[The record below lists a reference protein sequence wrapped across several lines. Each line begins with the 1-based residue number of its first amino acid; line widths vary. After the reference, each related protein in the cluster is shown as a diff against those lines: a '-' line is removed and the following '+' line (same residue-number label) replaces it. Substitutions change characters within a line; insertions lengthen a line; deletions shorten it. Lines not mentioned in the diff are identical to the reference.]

1 MEFGKTLEN
10 HYKPYFCGFC
20 AKKIVMEIAK
30 TTRNHSKLVGRESES
45 GGFRPAK
52 SALRKLQKKQQQKTC
67 IPRKKLLTLQFTVMI
82 GCSHKE
88 VSDMTIKEFS
98 QLCGCTAQTLR
109 YYDSINLLKPARTD
123 CFTGYRYY
131 DSEQALDYVKIKT
144 LQEALFS
151 IEEIKELLKKD
162 DDAIAKAID
171 GKIAEQT
178 EKLETLVRIRQSYR
192 KEYMKMQEVIQKT
205 KDKINESVGRYDAT
219 KEYGISEECYRAII
233 EEMNEQYEQAIANSK
248 AFEGPDISEEEFK
261 KTGFEVRN
269 GAADN
274 PLEDVNNII
283 IAEQSG
289 WKYTEEVL
297 KNLPPL
303 DGDCTLYF
311 ELDDEKWNYND
322 FCIVVIKIVQ
332 SRNQGKD
339 FRLSCTRNR
348 STDGVNRFWLLK
360 K

>member
-1 MEFGKTLEN
+1 
-10 HYKPYFCGFC
+10 
-20 AKKIVMEIAK
+20 
-30 TTRNHSKLVGRESES
+30 
-45 GGFRPAK
+45 
-52 SALRKLQKKQQQKTC
+52 
-67 IPRKKLLTLQFTVMI
+67 
-82 GCSHKE
+82 
-88 VSDMTIKEFS
+88 MTIKEFS

-123 CFTGYRYY
+123 RFTGYRYY

-248 AFEGPDISEEEFK
+248 AFEGPDISEEAFK

-274 PLEDVNNII
+274 PLEDVNNTI